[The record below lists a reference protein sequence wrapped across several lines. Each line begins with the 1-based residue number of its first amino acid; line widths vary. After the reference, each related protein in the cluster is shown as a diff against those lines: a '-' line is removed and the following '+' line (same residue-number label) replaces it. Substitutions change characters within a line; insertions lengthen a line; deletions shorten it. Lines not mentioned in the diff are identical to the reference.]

1 MHFLHTIG
9 EEDLQNRVIAAFWNP
24 SKKDWTATC
33 RSTCETLFGIDI
45 VLFLHSAIAEL
56 CLALTLFY
64 FSHLYQYHTCETLN

>member
-45 VLFLHSAIAEL
+45 VLFLTSL
-56 CLALTLFY
+56 SVSY
-64 FSHLYQYHTCETLN
+64 M